1 MKRENIMKIISSRF
15 SIILYCV
22 LFNLLFEYSAR
33 GLGFTIERP
42 IFYLF
47 MAGIYASY
55 YAIFEDLIVRFKLT
69 NLQITLFALF
79 WSFYPTTFITNN
91 LINPTTYGGRFLFL
105 GVNLGALLFI
115 SLFAWPFLQ
124 GIFTFY
130 LANRL
135 SPRDWNHPRMGV
147 IGYALAIGYLLLI
160 PRISQQAAAAA
171 NVRPITYIVVVALM
185 LVVLT
190 LFIFSVRRAGQRPAP
205 TFERLPFMDFLV
217 FSSVVIL
224 FVLGTFFYS
233 GEQVTTTQ
241 ALSQRAVAIQ
251 HVWLAISA
259 IAFIIYRLFIRRRDV
274 VV

>member
-1 MKRENIMKIISSRF
+1 MRIISSRF
-15 SIILYCV
+15 SIIFYCV

-33 GLGFTIERP
+33 GLGFTLERP

-69 NLQITLFALF
+69 NLQIALFSVF

-91 LINPTTYGGRFLFL
+91 LINPRTYSGINIL
-105 GVNLGALLFI
+105 GINLGALLFI

-135 SPRDWNHPRMGV
+135 APRDWNHPRMGV
-147 IGYALAIGYLLLI
+147 IGYALAIGYLLII
-160 PRISQQAAAAA
+160 PIINRPAETVA
-171 NVRPITYIVVVALM
+171 NVRFITYAAVFLLM
-185 LVVLT
+185 LFVLGA
-190 LFIFSVRRAGQRPAP
+190 FIFSVRRGRREKAP

-217 FSSVVIL
+217 FASVIIL
-224 FVLGTFFYS
+224 FVLGTFFYR

-241 ALSQRAVAIQ
+241 ALSQRAVVIQ
-251 HVWLAISA
+251 HAWLALSA
-259 IAFIIYRLFIRRRDV
+259 ILFLIYRLFIRRRDV

>member
-1 MKRENIMKIISSRF
+1 MKIISSRF

-69 NLQITLFALF
+69 NLEIALFSVF

-91 LINPTTYGGRFLFL
+91 LINPQTYSGINIL

-135 SPRDWNHPRMGV
+135 SPRDWNHSRMGI
-147 IGYALAIGYLLLI
+147 IGYALAIGYLLII
-160 PRISQQAAAAA
+160 PRISKQAAAAA
-171 NVRPITYIVVVALM
+171 NVRVITYVVVLALM
-185 LVVLT
+185 LFVLA
-190 LFIFSVRRAGQRPAP
+190 LFIFSVRRGRREKAP

-217 FSSVVIL
+217 FASVVIL
-224 FVLGTFFYS
+224 FVLGTFFYR

-241 ALSQRAVAIQ
+241 ALSQRAVVIQ
-251 HVWLAISA
+251 HAWLALSA
-259 IAFIIYRLFIRRRDV
+259 ILFLIYRLFIRRRDV

>member
-33 GLGFTIERP
+33 GLGFTIEHP

-69 NLQITLFALF
+69 NLQIGLFALF
-79 WSFYPTTFITNN
+79 WSFYPITFITNN
-91 LINPTTYGGRFLFL
+91 LINPDIYGGIAFQ

-115 SLFAWPFLQ
+115 SLIAWPFLQ
-124 GIFTFY
+124 GVFTFY

-135 SPRDWNHPRMGV
+135 SPRDWDHPRMGI
-147 IGYALAIGYLLLI
+147 IGYVLAIGYLLMI
-160 PRISQQAAAAA
+160 PRISNQAAAVG
-171 NVRPITYIVVVALM
+171 NVRVITYAIVAALM
-185 LVVLT
+185 LLILA
-190 LFIFSVRRAGQRPAP
+190 LFIISVRRGQRRSAP

-217 FSSVVIL
+217 FASVVIL
-224 FVLGTFFYS
+224 FVLGTFFYR

-241 ALSQRAVAIQ
+241 ALSLRAVVIQ
-251 HVWLAISA
+251 HAWLALSA
-259 IAFIIYRLFIRRRDV
+259 ILFLIYRLFIRRRDV